1 LPSFPPDSVFY
12 RRNIPSQEVFWGK
25 LSVFAAERRLL
36 ATALLDVV
44 NERFVLLSESCIP
57 IAPLPAAYRYYMDS
71 QHSFVEAYFLP
82 GKGGQGRYTRIKHR
96 EKLNPE
102 VTPKQWRKGSQWFE
116 MARDLALLVVSD
128 RKYYPKLEARLCMR
142 NCICYMDEHYL
153 PTVLTILAPRKLAN
167 RTSHFIDFVRNTA
180 HPHQWEREG
189 IHEKTLQA
197 MTSGHECT
205 YNGKPTTT
213 CHMFARKFSPG
224 TLEPLLELAATS
236 FGIP

>member
-1 LPSFPPDSVFY
+1 M
-12 RRNIPSQEVFWGK
+12 
-25 LSVFAAERRLL
+25 

-57 IAPLPAAYRYYMDS
+57 IAPLPEAYRYFMES
-71 QHSFVEAYFLP
+71 KHSFVEVYLNP
-82 GKGGQGRYTRIKHR
+82 GKGGLGRYTRIKSR
-96 EKLNPE
+96 QKLNPE

-128 RKYYPKLEARLCMR
+128 RKYYSKLGDRLCMN

-167 RTSHFIDFVRNTA
+167 RTSHFIDFGRSTA
-180 HPHQWEREG
+180 HPYQWERER
-189 IHEKTLQA
+189 INEPTLKA
-197 MTSGHECT
+197 ITSGHECM
-205 YNGKPTTT
+205 YNGKLTTT